1 MNAGAGDVNNLK
13 AKTCKATTPLNIAAE
28 ISEKL
33 IPDHAHLRNACDR
46 RCGSQ
51 VAIAVA
57 SVAAFAG
64 ASVIRPPA
72 GLSLLLLLTLEYSVS
87 LFFYLLLFSLAHAHT
102 APPQASPPAS
112 SFGLTVVAIDGERL

>member
-72 GLSLLLLLTLEYSVS
+72 GLSLLLLLTLCLS
-87 LFFYLLLFSLAHAHT
+87 FLLSSPLFSRSRPHSTTSGIATGKGAH
-102 APPQASPPAS
+102 
-112 SFGLTVVAIDGERL
+112 